1 MDEVP
6 LLCLVIED
14 QQMVANLFKKYLD
27 QLKVFKKVDLA
38 YNSDSALDYVLNFDY
53 EITFIDIFLA
63 DYNGIDLANK
73 ILSIKPKSKI
83 IFCSGI
89 QSSKIINAC
98 LKIGAR
104 GYISKGADVS
114 EIQEAV
120 FKVMSGSQF
129 ICQKSLQILI
139 SEKESNSLEYRL
151 SSNDVNLTE
160 REQEVLDLL
169 MNEYSVPE
177 IANALF
183 ISSRTVETHKKH
195 ILEKYGVKTMV
206 GLMKKISAKKQKSHI
221 LN

>member
-53 EITFIDIFLA
+53 EIIFIDIFLA
-63 DYNGIDLANK
+63 DYSGIDLANK

-89 QSSKIINAC
+89 ESSKIINAC

-120 FKVMSGSQF
+120 FKVMNGSQF

-139 SEKESNSLEYRL
+139 SEKESKSPEYRL
-151 SSNDVNLTE
+151 TYNDVNLTE

-183 ISSRTVETHKKH
+183 ISSRTVETHK
-195 ILEKYGVKTMV
+195 
-206 GLMKKISAKKQKSHI
+206 
-221 LN
+221 